1 MKSKGKEIF
10 CTLGPS
16 TLNREFLKFANQK
29 ISLLRLNLSHVDF
42 GALKSIITFI
52 RKYTKVPICIDTEG
66 AQIRTRVNKIKKL
79 NKGRNLIINKKA
91 KDFYLYPPEVYAQLK
106 KNDVLLIGFKDL
118 KVKIISKRKEEIVSR
133 VIKSGIIENAQGV
146 HLKNRKIRLNFITNK
161 DQRAIELSKKM
172 GIKNFALSF
181 TNSHEDIIKFNKLLG
196 KERKIFKIETKSAI
210 NNLDKIIKYGKY
222 FLIDRGDL

>member
-1 MKSKGKEIF
+1 MKNKIKKEIF

-16 TLNREFLKFANQK
+16 TLNKDFLKFTNQK
-29 ISLLRLNLSHVDF
+29 ISLLRLNLSHVDVS
-42 GALKSIITFI
+42 ALKFTIKFI

-79 NKGRNLIINKKA
+79 NEGSNLIINKKA

-118 KVKIISKRKEEIVSR
+118 QIKIISKRKEKIVSR
-133 VIKSGIIENAQGV
+133 VIKSGILENAQGV

-161 DQRAIELSKKM
+161 QRNFFQQLLC
-172 GIKNFALSF
+172 IKL
-181 TNSHEDIIKFNKLLG
+181 HC
-196 KERKIFKIETKSAI
+196 
-210 NNLDKIIKYGKY
+210 
-222 FLIDRGDL
+222 